1 MPAASR
7 ERFEL
12 AIMADQRICRT
23 VMAELRLGL
32 CREFGDDALGKDL
45 AELDAP
51 LVERIDVPDSALGK
65 DTVLVK
71 TDKLAERRWC
81 QLLQQDRVGRP
92 IAFERAVGH
101 EPVGRALGADFL
113 CRFAKGEGFAL

>member
-7 ERFEL
+7 ECFEL
-12 AIMADQRICRT
+12 AIMADQRIGRT
-23 VMAELRLGL
+23 VMAKLGL

-65 DTVLVK
+65 DAVLVES
-71 TDKLAERRWC
+71 DELAERRWC
-81 QLLQQDRVGRP
+81 QLLQQNRVGRP

-101 EPVGRALGADFL
+101 EPVGRALGMDF
-113 CRFAKGEGFAL
+113 